1 MRTHNRS
8 FIIFAVTSVTD
19 SFLICYNTRDY
30 LCLWMRFNKSR
41 RMPLKKST
49 VRSSKN
55 VYFAADLSSIST
67 HFPSVL
73 YPECD
78 ICDSKKTT
86 SLLEV
91 VRTRVRERESSHSGH
106 FVREIHLVCNVSFSL
121 CVCFKEKSA
130 DYCDFFT
137 LCPHF
142 NAYMFRG

>member
-1 MRTHNRS
+1 
-8 FIIFAVTSVTD
+8 
-19 SFLICYNTRDY
+19 
-30 LCLWMRFNKSR
+30 
-41 RMPLKKST
+41 MPLKKST

-86 SLLEV
+86 SLLEG

-106 FVREIHLVCNVSFSL
+106 FV
-121 CVCFKEKSA
+121 
-130 DYCDFFT
+130 
-137 LCPHF
+137 
-142 NAYMFRG
+142 

>member
-19 SFLICYNTRDY
+19 FFLICYNTRDY